1 MRCRVT
7 EEKEVKR
14 EAEIGAMQPQA
25 KETWAPRAGVLV
37 SKETTPTPAAL
48 LPPPCLVHKTG
59 EKTKSKKLERNKS
72 KINSQTTL
80 APPPGP
86 RS

>member
-37 SKETTPTPAAL
+37 SKETTPTPASL
-48 LPPPCLVHKTG
+48 LPPTLP
-59 EKTKSKKLERNKS
+59 SSQDRKKERK
-72 KINSQTTL
+72 KQK
-80 APPPGP
+80 
-86 RS
+86 